1 MKHPIIM
8 PAIMALSA
16 ALPMTAAGA
25 EPLQANRPQDNSE
38 PLTNE
43 IVRLDVEARADY
55 QWRSLDGNTDDSQTG
70 VYNDED

>member
-55 QWRSLDGNTDDSQTG
+55 QWRSSTETPTILKPDSKG
-70 VYNDED
+70 SI